1 MESLFEIIKV
11 TSMADKKEKILI
23 ANGQGFWGDSIL
35 GPIRLVNEG
44 PLDYLTL
51 DYLAEVTMSIMQKL
65 KSRDPSKGYATDF
78 VEMCRR
84 VLPTC
89 REKGIKIVANAGGVN
104 PVACREALAGVIREL
119 GLEGMKIG
127 IVEGDDILGDL
138 KSLIDGGEEFKNM
151 DNGKPL
157 EPYLD
162 LVKTANVYIGAE
174 PIVEA
179 LKQGAD
185 IVITGRAT
193 DPSIV
198 LAPLIY
204 EFGWSMEDMDM
215 MAAGT
220 IAGHIVECGA
230 QCTGGNYVHWK
241 EIPDM
246 ARIGYPVVEAKP
258 DGSFTVTKHEGTGGR
273 VSIETVT
280 SQLVYEMSDPGN
292 YITPDCVA
300 DFTSIQLEQSGEDRV
315 GVSGIKGL
323 PATDTY
329 KVSIAFHEGYKLI
342 SQLTVAGPDAVE
354 KAKLCADIVFDRVAL
369 DGVTFTEEE
378 KFIEIVGTNVCH
390 AGIAPAPEEPAE
402 VILRLGARSPE
413 KDKLN
418 RLGME
423 IVPLVTSGPPGV
435 TGFAGGRPKAQ
446 EIISYWPALLSK
458 GKIKTK
464 VSVEEVV

>member
-1 MESLFEIIKV
+1 
-11 TSMADKKEKILI
+11 MADKKEKILI